1 MKSLIESAKS
11 RIPSIDDI
19 LNEAW
24 NRLQIKEIT
33 ANSQFGQ
40 TLVNIDSEATK
51 VNKEYEKQALFELTK
66 GWLDSQQECIKDR
79 LKMVLWQNEWDDFA
93 SEASKILIEFG
104 SLVQNF
110 EKILGNMRKARG
122 GKNFERT
129 ILKILNLINIKA
141 EAPSWVAKELLRRI
155 DIVIPSVRVALE
167 TPDKAIFLTCKRTL
181 RERWRQ
187 EIPQVK
193 PNQRVYLLTIDEQ
206 LSRTKAREINEK
218 ALIAFVRDDLKQV
231 EYIKDMPWIRKL
243 SDLPEDLRRL

>member
-1 MKSLIESAKS
+1 MKSIIESAKS

-33 ANSQFGQ
+33 ANSQFGH

-51 VNKEYEKQALFELTK
+51 VYKEYEKQALFELTK

-79 LKMVLWQNEWDDFA
+79 LKMALWQDEWDNFA
-93 SEASKILIEFG
+93 NEASKILIEFG

-122 GKNFERT
+122 GKNFEKA
-129 ILKILNLINIKA
+129 ILKILSLINIKA
-141 EAPSWVAKELLRRI
+141 EAPSGVAKELLRRI
-155 DIVIPSVRVALE
+155 DIVIPSIRVALE

-193 PNQRVYLLTIDEQ
+193 PNQRVYLLIIDEQ

-218 ALIAFVRDDLKQV
+218 ALIAFVRDDLKQA

-243 SDLPEDLRRL
+243 SNLP